1 LAKKNES
8 DLAGPSGICMP
19 LIACIP
25 LGDRLATNYTKA
37 YKVLRTE
44 VADKLPPHSHVHE
57 PFMPALELA
66 CVVMHMLVWL
76 LFLSYLEVQ
85 VVRPEPVMD
94 AVLAR
99 R

>member
-1 LAKKNES
+1 
-8 DLAGPSGICMP
+8 
-19 LIACIP
+19 
-25 LGDRLATNYTKA
+25 
-37 YKVLRTE
+37 
-44 VADKLPPHSHVHE
+44 
-57 PFMPALELA
+57 MPALELA